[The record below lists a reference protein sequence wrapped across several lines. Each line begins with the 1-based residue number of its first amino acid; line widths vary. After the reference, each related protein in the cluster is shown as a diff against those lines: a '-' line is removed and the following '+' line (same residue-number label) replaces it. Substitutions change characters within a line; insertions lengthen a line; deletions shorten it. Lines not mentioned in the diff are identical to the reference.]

1 MTQSPIDRRTIT
13 AGRKERANLPFFT
26 RLLSG
31 LLGALFD
38 LDLVLA
44 GDGGREQA
52 MPWPWRGRDEALK
65 RARSPLAAGWRQV
78 VVVVVVRNA
87 AVWAG
92 QAKAARS
99 RWKPSPIWAAH
110 RQVRSMRSRVVRAE
124 RVSWAAACS
133 TR

>member
-1 MTQSPIDRRTIT
+1 M
-13 AGRKERANLPFFT
+13 
-26 RLLSG
+26 SG

-38 LDLVLA
+38 LDLVLV
-44 GDGGREQA
+44 GDGGWEQA

-65 RARSPLAAGWRQV
+65 RARSLLAAGWRQ

-99 RWKPSPIWAAH
+99 R
-110 RQVRSMRSRVVRAE
+110 VVRAE